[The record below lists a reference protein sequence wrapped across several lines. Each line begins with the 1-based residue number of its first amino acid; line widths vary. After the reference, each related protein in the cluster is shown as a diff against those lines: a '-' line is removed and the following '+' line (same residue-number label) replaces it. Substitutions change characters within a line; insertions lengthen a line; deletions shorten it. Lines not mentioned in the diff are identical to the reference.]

1 MIDPTLKKRSLFIT
15 GGSGLLAVNWAFA
28 MRDQWNITLGLHRH
42 EVSLQGVET
51 CRLNWLNLADLESQI
66 TQISP
71 DLIVHAA
78 GLTNVDHC
86 EADPKLAYQG
96 NVEISKNMAIVAAKI
111 GRPLIHISTDHLYS
125 GHSSFYSEE
134 DPTQPLNE
142 YARSK
147 LVAEQSVREI
157 YSNTLI
163 LRTNF
168 FGWGHAYRQSFSDWI
183 ILNLRAGRSL
193 RLFDDVYIT
202 PILLDSL
209 ALAAHELIE
218 KKISG
223 TINLVGDERISKFD
237 FALRIAKQFNLPI
250 QLIKRDKMG
259 SANLSA
265 KRPHDMSLSNSKAK
279 EILGRTMGQVD
290 EFLSML
296 YTQELL
302 GRHNEFIKAVN
313 IDHS

>member
-1 MIDPTLKKRSLFIT
+1 MDLTLKKRSVFIT
-15 GGSGLLAVNWAFA
+15 GGSGLLALNWAFA
-28 MRDQWNITLGLHRH
+28 MRDKWNITLGLHRH
-42 EVSLQGVET
+42 EVSLQGVQT
-51 CRLNWLNLADLESQI
+51 CRLNWLNLADLETQI

-86 EADPKLAYQG
+86 EADPILAYQS
-96 NVEISKNMAIVAAKI
+96 NVEISKNMAIVASKI
-111 GRPLIHISTDHLYS
+111 GRPLIHISTDHLFS
-125 GHSSFYSEE
+125 GLSSFYSEE
-134 DPTQPLNE
+134 EPAKPLNE

-147 LVAEQSVREI
+147 LVAEQFVREI
-157 YSNTLI
+157 SPNTLI

-193 RLFDDVYIT
+193 CLFDDVYIT

-223 TINLVGDERISKFD
+223 TFNLVGDERISKYE
-237 FALRIAKQFNLPI
+237 FAIRIAKQFDLPVN
-250 QLIKRDKMG
+250 LIKRDKME
-259 SANLSA
+259 STNLSA
-265 KRPHDMSLSNSKAK
+265 KRPHDMSLSNLKAK
-279 EILGRTMGQVD
+279 EILGRSMGQVD

-296 YTQELL
+296 YAQELS
-302 GRHNEFIKAVN
+302 GRHNEFLKAVK
-313 IDHS
+313 IDHP